1 MKKFPN
7 AFVILLG
14 VILLAWILTYIV
26 PQGSYERVVGAETGV
41 TRVVNDSYQQ
51 INTES
56 PSIFDLL
63 ISIPK
68 GIAGRAELI
77 VLILLIGGC
86 FYLIEKTDTFNQG
99 LVKLVASLKGKES
112 LALIIVAA
120 IFTAGG
126 ASIGLQEEVVAMT
139 PVLILFGKSLGYNTF
154 TMLFAS
160 YGSTVV
166 GSSFSPSNPFAVIIA
181 QKEAALPLLSGST
194 LRIATLLIAFVV
206 WVGYLLF
213 YSKKN
218 RIEKIHMPT
227 QSATMNSRS
236 KLILALLAIT
246 FTIVIY
252 GIVQFEWG
260 FMEMSGCFFALGI
273 VAGLISK
280 MGWNKTG
287 ETYVA
292 GMKEMIFACV
302 IIGLANSISII
313 LKDGLIMDTIVY
325 GLFGPLQN
333 FPPALSGVMMMVS
346 HTLLHFPVPSYS
358 GQAILTLPI
367 LVPLSD
373 LIGLSRQTC
382 VLAYQYGAVMA
393 DMIVPTNGALMAI
406 LAIGNIPYNKWF
418 KFALKPTL
426 LMLLIGA
433 FTIIFAVATGYN

>member
-14 VILLAWILTYIV
+14 VILLAWISTYII
-26 PQGSYERVVGAETGV
+26 PQGSYERVVDAKTGI

-56 PSIFDLL
+56 PTLFDLMV
-63 ISIPK
+63 SIPN

-86 FYLIEKTDTFNQG
+86 FYLIEKTDAFNQG
-99 LVKLVASLKGKES
+99 LVQMVSTLKGKEN
-112 LALIIVAA
+112 LALILIATL
-120 IFTAGG
+120 FTAGG

-139 PVLILFGKSLGYNTF
+139 PVLILFGKSLGYNTL

-181 QKEAALPLLSGST
+181 QKEAALPLLSGSS
-194 LRIATLLIAFVV
+194 LRIITLLIAFVI
-206 WVGYLLF
+206 WVIYLL
-213 YSKKN
+213 YYAKKN
-218 RIEKIHMPT
+218 RIEKIDMPT
-227 QSATMNSRS
+227 QSASMSARS
-236 KLILALLAIT
+236 KIILALLAIT

-252 GIVQFEWG
+252 GIIQFDWG
-260 FMEMSGCFFALGI
+260 FMEMSGCFFVLGI
-273 VAGLISK
+273 SAGLISK
-280 MGWNKTG
+280 FGWNKTG

-292 GMKEMIFACV
+292 GMKEMVFACI
-302 IIGLANSISII
+302 IIGLANSISI
-313 LKDGLIMDTIVY
+313 LLRDGMIMDSIVH
-325 GLFGPLQN
+325 GLFAPLQHLT
-333 FPPALSGVMMMVS
+333 PALSGVMMMVS
-346 HTLLHFPVPSYS
+346 HVFLHFPVPSYS

-382 VLAYQYGAVMA
+382 VLAYQYGAVLA
-393 DMIVPTNGALMAI
+393 DLMVPTNGALMAV
-406 LAIGNIPYNKWF
+406 LALGNISYNKWF

-433 FTIIFAVATGYN
+433 ISIVVAVLTGYN

>member
-14 VILLAWILTYIV
+14 VILIAWIFTYLI
-26 PQGSYERVVGAETGV
+26 PQGSYERILDEETGIA
-41 TRVVNDSYQQ
+41 RVVNDSYQQ
-51 INTES
+51 INESS
-56 PSIFDLL
+56 PSFLDLMV
-63 ISIPK
+63 SIPN

-99 LVKLVASLKGKES
+99 LVKLVSSLKGRES
-112 LALIIVAA
+112 LALVIVVG

-126 ASIGLQEEVVAMT
+126 ASIGLQEEVVAMI
-139 PVLILFGKSLGYNTF
+139 PILLLFGKSLGYNTF

-181 QKEAALPLLSGST
+181 QKEAALPLLSGGT
-194 LRIATLLIAFVV
+194 LRLGTLFIAF
-206 WVGYLLF
+206 LLWMAF
-213 YSKKN
+213 VLYYAKRN
-218 RIEKIHMPT
+218 RIEKIQMPNRRKSMSA
-227 QSATMNSRS
+227 QS
-236 KLILALLAIT
+236 KIILTLLAFT
-246 FTIVIY
+246 FTVVIY
-252 GIVQFEWG
+252 GIIQFEWG

-273 VAGLISK
+273 LSGLIAK

-292 GMKEMIFACV
+292 GMKEMVFACI
-302 IIGLANSISII
+302 IIGLANSISI
-313 LKDGLIMDTIVY
+313 LLREGMIMDTIVY
-325 GLFGPLQN
+325 GLFGPLEN
-333 FPPALSGVMMMVS
+333 FSPGVSGVLMMVS
-346 HTLLHFPVPSYS
+346 HVLLHFPVPSYS
-358 GQAILTLPI
+358 GQAVLTLPI

-373 LIGLSRQTC
+373 LIGLSRQVC

-406 LAIGNIPYNKWF
+406 LAIANVPYNKWF
-418 KFALKPTL
+418 RLAIKPTL

-433 FTIIFAVATGYN
+433 ITIIIAVAIGYS